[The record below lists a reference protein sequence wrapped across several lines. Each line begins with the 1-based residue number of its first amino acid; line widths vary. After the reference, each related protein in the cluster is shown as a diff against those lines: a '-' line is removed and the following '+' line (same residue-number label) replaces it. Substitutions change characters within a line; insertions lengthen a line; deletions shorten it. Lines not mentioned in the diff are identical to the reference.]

1 MAYVAIKG
9 GKKENLLCQLEKLK
23 STFSFATRP
32 TLIHRH
38 TDTHAHTHLD
48 AKVQSLSYTHTH
60 TVVESKIS
68 LMCAADLCR
77 ILPQL
82 SGGLCTILHDRRLF

>member
-9 GKKENLLCQLEKLK
+9 KKKIKMLCQLEKLK
-23 STFSFATRP
+23 STLSFATRL
-32 TLIHRH
+32 TVIHRH
-38 TDTHAHTHLD
+38 TETHA
-48 AKVQSLSYTHTH
+48 KVESLSFTHTI
-60 TVVESKIS
+60 VESKIS

-82 SGGLCTILHDRRLF
+82 SGGLESVHDIA